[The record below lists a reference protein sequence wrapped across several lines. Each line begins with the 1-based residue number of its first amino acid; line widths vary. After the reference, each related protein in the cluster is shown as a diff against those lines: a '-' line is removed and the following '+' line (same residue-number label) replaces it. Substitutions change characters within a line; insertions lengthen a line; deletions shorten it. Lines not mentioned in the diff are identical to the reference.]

1 MRDNVLHIKNLS
13 DGKEVAT
20 AIGLYVN
27 SFTTPGEMFYELML
41 TKDRNIQHNFTM
53 LCLEWFRTLA
63 NYQFGDLR
71 CKASIGYAV
80 TISYHLRHET
90 ISRQKM
96 SSAGFNK
103 ECDFYYRDD
112 SSAAALI
119 ESYLRLSENN
129 NAFIAQMLHEHK
141 TNIQSFSRLC
151 CDWFKVLE
159 KEPSR
164 YKRYVSLARKA
175 AKYYNGFPMI

>member
-1 MRDNVLHIKNLS
+1 MRENTLHIKNLS
-13 DGKEVAT
+13 DGKEVAS

-27 SFTTPGEMFYELML
+27 SFTTPGEIFYEFML
-41 TKDRNIQHNFTM
+41 TKDRNVQHNFTM

-80 TISYHLRHET
+80 TISYHLRYEST
-90 ISRQKM
+90 EKQKISG
-96 SSAGFNK
+96 AGFDK
-103 ECDFYYRDD
+103 EYDFNYRDD

-119 ESYLRLSENN
+119 EGYLRLSDNN
-129 NAFIAQMLHEHK
+129 NAFISQMLHEHK
-141 TNIQSFSRLC
+141 TNIQSFSRMC
-151 CDWFKVLE
+151 CEWFKVLE

-164 YKRYVSLARKA
+164 YKKCVTVARKA